1 MVVAFTITEINYV
14 VVSLFFDMVL
24 ILSYVY
30 WPAINICGI
39 ELFWPCVLSSIATKA
54 AMASPK
60 SFTIFFFGR
69 SSGRVIFKQNAQK
82 YLR

>member
-1 MVVAFTITEINYV
+1 MVVAFAITEINYV

-39 ELFWPCVLSSIATKA
+39 KLFWPCYLPSIATKA
-54 AMASPK
+54 AMAFLNHSLC
-60 SFTIFFFGR
+60 FRRR

>member
-1 MVVAFTITEINYV
+1 MVVAFAITVINYV

-30 WPAINICGI
+30 CAAINICGFK
-39 ELFWPCVLSSIATKA
+39 LFWPCYLSSIATKA
-54 AMASPK
+54 AMASPNY
-60 SFTIFFFGR
+60 SPYFSRR

-82 YLR
+82 Y